1 MDYSFLIGVHK
12 VDAVPES
19 PGVREEKLFCN
30 INYKSFFFLRIYHH
44 Q

>member
-19 PGVREEKLFCN
+19 PGVREEKLFL
-30 INYKSFFFLRIYHH
+30 I
-44 Q
+44 